1 MNKQSKN
8 SSEIVA
14 DILKNKLEKLKEK
27 QQQIKNK
34 LKDANELI
42 RHKKETENQRITINE
57 ISAVSEI
64 IKLANGQTIGFSLS
78 NNAGVSYY
86 DKNKRLVAKETK
98 SGTYTPKGK
107 LVSYQSIGMI
117 VLGMS
122 VKIAVKQGS

>member
-57 ISAVSEI
+57 ISEVSEI

-78 NNAGVSYY
+78 NMVPFDAVMGINSFTNGKYL
-86 DKNKRLVAKETK
+86 LVNLFF
-98 SGTYTPKGK
+98 P
-107 LVSYQSIGMI
+107 
-117 VLGMS
+117 
-122 VKIAVKQGS
+122 

>member
-1 MNKQSKN
+1 MHLYDPPKHWTSGK
-8 SSEIVA
+8 
-14 DILKNKLEKLKEK
+14 K
-27 QQQIKNK
+27 QQHIKNK

>member
-42 RHKKETENQRITINE
+42 RHKKET
-57 ISAVSEI
+57 
-64 IKLANGQTIGFSLS
+64 IGFTQT
-78 NNAGVSYY
+78 NNAGVGYY

>member
-78 NNAGVSYY
+78 
-86 DKNKRLVAKETK
+86 T
-98 SGTYTPKGK
+98 
-107 LVSYQSIGMI
+107 
-117 VLGMS
+117 LGNSFSTMS
-122 VKIAVKQGS
+122 SKILM